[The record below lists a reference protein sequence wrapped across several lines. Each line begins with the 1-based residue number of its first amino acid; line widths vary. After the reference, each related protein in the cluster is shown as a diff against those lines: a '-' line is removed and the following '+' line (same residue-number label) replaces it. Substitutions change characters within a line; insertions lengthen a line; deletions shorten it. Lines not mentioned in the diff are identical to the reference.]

1 MEYSLAIDIGASSG
15 RHVIGFIK
23 DGKMITE
30 EIYRFPN
37 APVESNGKLIWDT
50 QRLFAEIVNGLKK
63 AKELGKIPTTI
74 GIDTWGVD
82 YALLD
87 SNDNLIGEVYCYRD
101 SRNEKSYK
109 KVHEI
114 IAFEDIYQRT
124 GIEFAQFNTIYQLYD
139 DYMTG
144 KLNNAQT
151 FLQLPDYFH
160 FLLTGIKKQEYT
172 NATTTALVNVDT
184 HEWDFELIEKLGIKT
199 SLFNS
204 LNQPSTIVGE
214 LKKEIIKAVGY
225 NAKVVMPATHDTASA
240 VLSVPSVNENAPY
253 ISSGTWSLMGV
264 EVPKAITN
272 EKFEGKEFSN
282 EGSVDLNF
290 RFQTNIMGMW
300 IFQNVKKEIG
310 EGKSFTE
317 LTALAK
323 QSDFNQTFDVNDK
336 SFFAPKSKVNAI
348 KDYYVGN
355 GKTPPMEIGDI
366 CRAVFI
372 SLAES
377 YAKTIK
383 AISTITDNN
392 FNVLHIIGGG
402 SQNQLLND
410 LTAKATGIKVIAGPT
425 EATAIG
431 NLLVQFLSLGSIP
444 SLSKGK
450 EIIKKSFDITEIEN
464 V

>member
-336 SFFAPKSKVNAI
+336 SFFAPKSMVNAI

-431 NLLVQFLSLGSIP
+431 NLLVQFLTLGSIP

-450 EIIKKSFDITEIEN
+450 EIIKNSFDITEIEN